1 MFKDKSK
8 IVVSQLSLVDLA
20 GSERTKRTG
29 NQGDRLKEAGSIN
42 QSLMVLRTCIEALR
56 ENQVSGG
63 NKVGPND
70 VKLKTNPVFNF
81 SGLKILLVRSPPHPP
96 PPG

>member
-1 MFKDKSK
+1 MIHTFVFKTLIDLNGVQFLQDKNK
-8 IVVSQLSLVDLA
+8 ITVSQLSLVDLA

-29 NQGDRLKEAGSIN
+29 NQGDRLKEACNIN

-63 NKVGPND
+63 NKVRD
-70 VKLKTNPVFNF
+70 KNF
-81 SGLKILLVRSPPHPP
+81 PCTG
-96 PPG
+96 